1 MIGYKA
7 FNKDLTCSDMQY
19 EIGKIYE
26 MEEKPKV
33 CEVGYHF
40 CKSIADTYK
49 YHNMC
54 DDTRIC
60 KVEALGDIDTEDDVK
75 YCTNKIRIIEE
86 ITEEWVRKGNASS
99 SSAGYCNTGDR
110 NTGNR
115 NTGDRNTGDCNTGN
129 WNTGDCNTGDR
140 NTGDCN
146 TGNRNTGNRN
156 TGDWNT
162 GYWNTG
168 NRNTGDW
175 NTGDRNTG
183 YWNTGDRNTGYC
195 NTDTPKVRMF
205 NRDTDMEFDD
215 DRLFRFRAIMNDCP
229 CTYSGYINVDDMSDK
244 EKENH
249 PEYKTIG
256 GYIKTFVVTKKD
268 KQIWWDEEVNDE
280 DKEFIRSLPYFDA
293 AIFEECTGIR
303 VYEERKIPK
312 AIVDKIQQ
320 RNELDKEIHEWLK
333 ENVDLEG
340 MDTRNADI
348 VDDVSGNKQG
358 TEEREEWCDQ
368 RCLGEDWYMGDYYW
382 ETEYP
387 GKYLHME
394 FDI

>member
-1 MIGYKA
+1 MTIGQARYGMGVIDMIGYKA

-99 SSAGYCNTGDR
+99 SSAGYCNTG
-110 NTGNR
+110 N
-115 NTGDRNTGDCNTGN
+115 
-129 WNTGDCNTGDR
+129 
-140 NTGDCN
+140 CN
-146 TGNRNTGNRN
+146 TGNR
-156 TGDWNT
+156 
-162 GYWNTG
+162 
-168 NRNTGDW
+168 
-175 NTGDRNTG
+175 
-183 YWNTGDRNTGYC
+183 NTGDRNTGYC

-215 DRLFRFRAIMNDCP
+215 DRLFRFRAIMNNCP

-244 EKENH
+244 EKESH

-268 KQIWWDEEVNDE
+268 KQSWWDEEVNDE